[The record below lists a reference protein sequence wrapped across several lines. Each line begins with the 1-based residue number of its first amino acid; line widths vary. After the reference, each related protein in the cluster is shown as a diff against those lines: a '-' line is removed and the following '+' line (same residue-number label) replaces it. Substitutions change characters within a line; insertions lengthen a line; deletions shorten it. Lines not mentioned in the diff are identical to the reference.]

1 MAIANLHE
9 TILSAKLRK
18 NALNLEITQLQD
30 QKRLGVYS
38 QGDLGTILAHGKTKA
53 REFFKDLYANDAEL
67 QERYRS
73 YDEIPDFEDEID
85 RITAEYQEQFDE
97 LAAWETQ
104 IDTQLTTDSAEL
116 TEVQAY
122 IDSYQTMLN
131 TNISK
136 DFSFG
141 LDQG

>member
-9 TILSAKLRK
+9 TILNAKLRR
-18 NALNLEITQLQD
+18 NSLNLEITQLQD
-30 QKRLGVYS
+30 QKKLAVYS
-38 QGDLGTILAHGKTKA
+38 QGDLGTILAQGKTRA
-53 REFFKDLYANDAEL
+53 REIFKDMYANDEDLKA
-67 QERYRS
+67 RYKS
-73 YDEIPDFEDEID
+73 YDEIPDFEEEIE

-97 LAAWETQ
+97 LAAWESN

-122 IDSYQTMLN
+122 IESYQTMLN